1 MDAEKTSKVAK
12 CPQNNLNNYY
22 CTWIKKINK
31 NVSTELGAKHY
42 LMYTHTTVHC
52 VYNVQGSSLIWQKPR
67 PRSNLPFR
75 ALSNWI
81 ICLKK
86 TWRWR
91 EQMAFSCLTLSIW
104 CFFFPSSGRSVDD
117 ITCPSVVA
125 EVLKEA
131 SRWKLWHWRGG
142 DMTLY
147 GFCVSF
153 LPVPVYGLTMRSP
166 TSRLQTY
173 DFRGMTNKR
182 VLFQYGIKE
191 WSFKGKVTVFF
202 CSLWLCV

>member
-22 CTWIKKINK
+22 CTWIKKKNK
-31 NVSTELGAKHY
+31 NVSTELQAKHY
-42 LMYTHTTVHC
+42 FMYTHTTVRC
-52 VYNVQGSSLIWQKPR
+52 VYNVQGSSLIWQKTR
-67 PRSNLPFR
+67 PRSNLPFH

-81 ICLKK
+81 ISSKK
-86 TWRWR
+86 KPGGGENRWR
-91 EQMAFSCLTLSIW
+91 LAAW
-104 CFFFPSSGRSVDD
+104 HFPSDVFFSFIGEEC
-117 ITCPSVVA
+117 CPSVVA

-131 SRWKLWHWRGG
+131 SRWRLWHWRGG

-173 DFRGMTNKR
+173 DFRAMTNKR
-182 VLFQYGIKE
+182 VLFQYGIKV

-202 CSLWLCV
+202 WSLWLCV